1 MLTLCN
7 IFNTLQVTQFFCAI
21 LIERGNKNMLFE
33 FLHSKIHRATITDSN
48 LNYVGSITIDEEFL
62 EKANIREWEKV
73 EILDINNGERFQTY
87 ALKGVKGS
95 KCFCVNGAA
104 ARKVQT
110 GDKIIIV
117 TYAQMSEDEIKTH
130 KPTIVQVGENN
141 EIISYGK

>member
-1 MLTLCN
+1 ML
-7 IFNTLQVTQFFCAI
+7 
-21 LIERGNKNMLFE
+21 RE

-62 EKANIREWEKV
+62 EKANIKEWEKV

-87 ALKGVKGS
+87 ALVGPRGS

-110 GDKIIIV
+110 GDKIIVV
-117 TYAQMSEDEIKTH
+117 TYAQMNEDEIETH
-130 KPTIVQVGENN
+130 KPTIVQVGEDN